1 MLNVD
6 NMIAIFNEYNNAA
19 FIISIAVSIIIA
31 LLGILPSVFVTCAN
45 IILFG
50 PLKGFIISLAG
61 ETIGGY
67 ITFKIYRMGIKKA
80 AYGIIKNYS
89 ILERIHNS
97 SGIRS
102 GIIIFEGRLMPFVP
116 SGFVTFASSLSNVSD
131 SIFIVSTLLGKIPS
145 IFMEVMIS
153 YDFINIKENYIRL
166 FIGLLAIILLYIT
179 LKKRRS

>member
-1 MLNVD
+1 
-6 NMIAIFNEYNNAA
+6 
-19 FIISIAVSIIIA
+19 
-31 LLGILPSVFVTCAN
+31 
-45 IILFG
+45 
-50 PLKGFIISLAG
+50 
-61 ETIGGY
+61 
-67 ITFKIYRMGIKKA
+67 
-80 AYGIIKNYS
+80 
-89 ILERIHNS
+89 
-97 SGIRS
+97 
-102 GIIIFEGRLMPFVP
+102 MPFVP